1 MTPFDNLGTPIYGT
15 PVHGTPVSPCA
26 PAGVLPL
33 VLRGTSPRQRI
44 RTSLGRSSWRGG
56 YHEPICVYFISR
68 TLLVIFVFS
77 LPDSGPLDARTVF
90 SAAGCVTPR
99 AVFAVAGLGPPGGWS
114 RDYDNFG
121 VVLGENAKS
130 ATTKDTGTGVGALER
145 ARFGEF
151 RGGLLL
157 LVRCVVVEI
166 IFV

>member
-1 MTPFDNLGTPIYGT
+1 MVT
-15 PVHGTPVSPCA
+15 PVDNPGPQLVPA
-26 PAGVLPL
+26 PQPGYFHLFLGVL
-33 VLRGTSPRQRI
+33 PRQRI

-77 LPDSGPLDARTVF
+77 LPDSGPLDRLIVF

-99 AVFAVAGLGPPGGWS
+99 CVRRGRFGPPGGWS

>member
-1 MTPFDNLGTPIYGT
+1 M
-15 PVHGTPVSPCA
+15 A
-26 PAGVLPL
+26 PQLVPAPQPGYFHLFLGVLPPA
-33 VLRGTSPRQRI
+33 RRI

-56 YHEPICVYFISR
+56 YHEPICVYFIMR

-77 LPDSGPLDARTVF
+77 LLDSGPLDRLTVF

-130 ATTKDTGTGVGALER
+130 ATTKDTGMRVGALER

-151 RGGLLL
+151 RGGFLLL
-157 LVRCVVVEI
+157 LRCVVVEI

>member
-1 MTPFDNLGTPIYGT
+1 M
-15 PVHGTPVSPCA
+15 A
-26 PAGVLPL
+26 PQLVPAPQPGYFHLFLGVLPPA
-33 VLRGTSPRQRI
+33 RRI

-77 LPDSGPLDARTVF
+77 LLDSGPLDRLTVF

-151 RGGLLL
+151 RGGFRI
-157 LVRCVVVEI
+157 LVAPLTVKI